1 MLVYLNGIRY
11 FREFKTWK
19 EKKGYTL
26 IIGTKRGKK
35 SEVNWQ
41 INSKNNKTF
50 LKISVKPYL
59 FENLPS
65 LIYKIMFYIIVK
77 PMLTKYLKSVIGG
90 IDWYITNKKPVPKNN
105 FGKHIWFSNY

>member
-1 MLVYLNGIRY
+1 MRLIVSHEKKINSSVGNLWELISSKEHLNLVHPFCKINKAIEWNQKTHIDMLVYLNDLRY

-19 EKKGYTL
+19 EKKGFTL

-50 LKISVKPYL
+50 LKISNQK
-59 FENLPS
+59 
-65 LIYKIMFYIIVK
+65 
-77 PMLTKYLKSVIGG
+77 
-90 IDWYITNKKPVPKNN
+90 
-105 FGKHIWFSNY
+105 